1 MLTAEE
7 IAEERCVVH
16 LGIRVKS
23 RGGFLDVTHVC
34 KTVPLPVWELRT
46 TKRSLV
52 CAGKH
57 LVVLGDD
64 SGECCPVERLAPGN
78 TVVSEDGIEM
88 VVEVTDL
95 QEARVLYDL
104 RVEGPD
110 HVYFTNGI
118 LSHNSTGIG
127 GSLLYKL
134 NMLDHYRALYIAP
147 LKDQVKT
154 FADRLQDMQRGSI
167 FSPETVMAKG
177 LRNNLYYKESPR
189 GGSLRL
195 LNLLTDPSRV
205 RGISVDDVL
214 VDEAQDFDM
223 DHLPELAQVQKASK
237 RPSRVFAGTSKEP
250 ETCLETH
257 YQGGSRGVWHVRGG
271 KPGLWWSLNDPE
283 VIDRIITVDGLR
295 CPETKRLLN
304 PHNGE
309 FIHEDPRRVLAGFP
323 SFHLPQIIV
332 PEYTSG
338 AKWLEIWHDFKN
350 YPRPKFLK
358 EVMGIPVTSGNR
370 EITEDDLKKMCD
382 PDMTFGRIQAE
393 ILNGKR
399 RYHYIVSGCDW
410 GGSDYNPATATKQSY
425 TVHAMLG
432 ITHDGNFDLIHA
444 QRYAGMAYQDI
455 AGHIVHNHN
464 KFNGFAIATDNGVG
478 QYYNAYLRDCGKIR
492 SDRLLLFQYN
502 DVKDYMAPI
511 ENSMFNLY
519 SLNRTDSISAL
530 FSDVKPPKMRLRC
543 PRWDESSTY
552 LTDFLNSI
560 RSVTETNSGR
570 GIMRYIRH
578 GSKADDF
585 MQAVNFAVN
594 LGRVLLRE
602 PLIPSQQLLDE
613 LSHSMQVGEMGHGG
627 AGLFVGGWGDYFS
640 G

>member
-7 IAEERCVVH
+7 IAEERCVTH
-16 LGIRVKS
+16 LGIRVRS
-23 RGGFLDVTHVC
+23 LEGYLDVTHVC
-34 KTVPLPVWELRT
+34 KTIPLPVWELKT
-46 TKRSLV
+46 TRRSLV
-52 CAGKH
+52 CAASH

-64 SGECCPVERLAPGN
+64 IGDCCPVERLAPGC
-78 TVVSEDGIEM
+78 TVVSEDGLE
-88 VVEVTDL
+88 VVMSVTDMH
-95 QEARVLYDL
+95 ETRELYDL

-154 FADRLQDMQRGSI
+154 FADRLQDMQRGSV
-167 FSPETVMAKG
+167 FSPDTIIGKG
-177 LRNNLYYKESPR
+177 LRNNLYYKESLR

-195 LNLLTDPSRV
+195 QNLLTDPSRV
-205 RGISVDDVL
+205 RGQSVDDIL

-237 RPSRVFAGTSKEP
+237 RPSRVFAGTSKEL
-250 ETCLETH
+250 ETCLEV
-257 YQGGSRGVWHVRGG
+257 QFQQGSRGVWHVRGG

-283 VIDRIITVDGLR
+283 VIDKIITVDGLR

-304 PHNGE
+304 PMSGE
-309 FIHEDPRRVLAGFP
+309 FIHEDMRRLHAGFP

-338 AKWLEIWHDFKN
+338 EKWLEIWHDFKH

-358 EVMGIPVTSGNR
+358 EVMGIPVASGNR

-382 PDMTFGRIQAE
+382 PEQTFGKIQAE
-393 ILNGKR
+393 LLSGKR
-399 RYHYIVSGCDW
+399 RYHYIISGCDW

-425 TVHAMLG
+425 TVHVMLG

-464 KFNGFAIATDNGVG
+464 KFNGFAIAADNGVG
-478 QYYNAYLRDCGKIR
+478 HYYNAYLRDCGKVR
-492 SDRLLLFQYN
+492 SDRLILFQYN
-502 DVKDYMAPI
+502 DVKDFMAQI

-552 LTDFLNSI
+552 LMDFLNSI
-560 RSVTETNSGR
+560 RSVTETPSGR
-570 GIMRYIRH
+570 SIMRYIRH

-585 MQAVNFAVN
+585 MQAVNFAVT
-594 LGRVLLRE
+594 LGRVILRE

-613 LSHSMQVGEMGHGG
+613 LSHSMQIGGMGHGG
-627 AGLFVGGWGDYFS
+627 SGLFDGGWGEYFS